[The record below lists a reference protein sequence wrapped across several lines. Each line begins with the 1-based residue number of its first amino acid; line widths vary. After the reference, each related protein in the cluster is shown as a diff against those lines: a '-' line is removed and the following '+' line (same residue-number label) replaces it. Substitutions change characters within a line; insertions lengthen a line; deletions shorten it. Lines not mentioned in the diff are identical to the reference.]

1 MEIKQ
6 LAVEHMLTKT
16 LAERDEMILAM
27 HNQILDLQHQIE
39 EKDKRLKELE
49 SQKKGNGSAKGKDRQ
64 QASAPASVGH

>member
-27 HNQILDLQHQIE
+27 HNQLLDLQRQIE

-49 SQKKGNGSAKGKDRQ
+49 GDKKANGSAKGKARQ
-64 QASAPASVGH
+64 QAGARVPVGH